1 MGLFAKLKA
10 KKEAGKER
18 KRRKKEFSKFISGQR
33 WLYGCSSY
41 AWGLFSPM
49 EENPD
54 SWTMEGLVKTITDWD
69 FHKEIKSAEEQGEN
83 PGDGYGKVFSDWS
96 NKIGG
101 ISDDSTDLPG
111 GSTFFA
117 NDQWLYDESWDEF
130 LTLFATVLKLDSDY
144 WYGKDYD
151 GERSAYPYLDLF
163 EATQGESNR
172 ILLASLAL
180 DPYGTFNGTAH
191 YARLLKAILK
201 AYSAHKGGMW
211 DSTMRSLFYGE
222 RDHELT
228 LNGDGKVS
236 LLAAVYN
243 YTNELD
249 ESKRRYIPATDSD
262 AYSRGPIYDVY
273 NDIKKSDSNLDAN
286 FEVKYHSSTKTWFQV
301 KCVTSCLK
309 IPYNRFI
316 ASNVGR
322 VVDAAIDKVL
332 LNDEYWGHP
341 GKAEAW
347 DYVNSVKEKAIVDG
361 WNAYRRD
368 KEESRDRALRRKKTD
383 DED

>member
-1 MGLFAKLKA
+1 MGLFAKLRA
-10 KKEAGKER
+10 KKEKQ
-18 KRRKKEFSKFISGQR
+18 RRKEEFRKFISGQR

-41 AWGLFSPM
+41 AWDLFSPM
-49 EENPD
+49 RENPD

-69 FHKEIKSAEEQGEN
+69 FYKEIKSAEEQGEN

-101 ISDDSTDLPG
+101 ISYDSTELPD

-117 NDQWLYDESWDEF
+117 GDQWSYDGSWDEF
-130 LTLFATVLKLDSDY
+130 LTLFAMVLKLDSDY
-144 WYGKDYD
+144 WYGKDYE
-151 GERSAYPYLDLF
+151 GGRSAYPYLDLF

-180 DPYGTFNGTAH
+180 DPYGTFKGTAP
-191 YARLLKAILK
+191 YARFLKAIFK

-211 DSTMRSLFYGE
+211 DNTMRSLFYGE
-222 RDHELT
+222 RDRELT
-228 LNGDGKVS
+228 INGDGKVS

-243 YTNELD
+243 YTNKLD
-249 ESKRRYIPATDSD
+249 ENKRRYIPATDGD
-262 AYSRGPIYDVY
+262 AYSSGPIYDVY
-273 NDIKKSDSNLDAN
+273 NDIAKGETNLDAN
-286 FEVKYHSSTKTWFQV
+286 YEVKYNHKKTWFQV
-301 KCVTSCLK
+301 HCVTSCLK
-309 IPYNRFI
+309 IPYNHFI
-316 ASNVGR
+316 ASNVNR

-332 LNDEYWGHP
+332 LNDEYWGQP
-341 GKAEAW
+341 GKTEVW

-368 KEESRDRALRRKKTD
+368 KEESRDRALGRKKTD